1 MFENKNRLKERF
13 QWNVDSTSISGDA
26 NQWDERDRK
35 WLYEKMRKNGVNTG
49 SYETFS
55 KDLEN
60 KEDRDWY
67 YNKSL
72 KLGLDVGSEDDFSS
86 MMLPP
91 YLNDKS
97 NDRSLKTFSTKEDAP
112 TEISE
117 QKPQPKVQA
126 QAYQQTA
133 QNNNQSTI
141 VEDSNRGATDSITVR
156 PQVETSQYDAQVQQ
170 PQQEQTKQGEQAQR
184 QVQEQSSW
192 QPTPEDLEKVRKDVN
207 LNGFFN
213 RIDKSKEDFISQMNN
228 MQKARSG
235 AGKERKFNA
244 EKGIWEDKY
253 YTSSGEEVN
262 TPLEQSLENLKKR
275 DEWEA
280 ATVEGKLH
288 KRNRIAKDS
297 ETRIN
302 TTLQKFDPENTAA
315 LVWQSAEEAS
325 GKDFKDYL
333 VKKNTPTFKNLLRW
347 FAQANNATGGQGT
360 DLINNSISAESMHLK
375 YHDLY
380 EMADD
385 AWNMLGEEKQNA
397 IIDDIHY
404 ALKNRFPQATDEQ
417 LQKAAK
423 EMAREQSD
431 MRMFEYAV
439 QQNAPKDALDFF
451 LRKVAG
457 ANAFGTLMQMAAR
470 VQAGTTGD
478 WEAKEVAEQRFGE
491 NHKIAGIAGMVTGF
505 ALDPAVLASAGVGS
519 GVLKGGMSLA
529 SKYVGEAAVRKF
541 GTTLGGRMLGGA
553 IAGGANFATFEGL
566 GEALN
571 QIKWGGE
578 LGINEETGRYEVG
591 DYSLGAVGGQV
602 AHGLRMGAATGIIAP
617 YIGNVS
623 DKLVKAT
630 SSTVGKTGLRAA
642 ELGVSTVAEGT
653 IFSVPEMFNALDNA
667 EEFINQLSDEN
678 SPYYIADEKERQ
690 VEIDRIR
697 ENRNGTIMDV
707 WTDNLAMIAGFK
719 TQHALKSAP
728 RVISE
733 LANSKAGKAG
743 FETRL
748 RRILDGQPELSLTD
762 DEKREL
768 ENGGYSDLTELTSE
782 YSKYL
787 RQKAKYDKSLVNVGK
802 DIPEPELPYNRF
814 VELIKDNSISEAAR
828 AKMYYYV
835 TGHLV
840 PMSSVLGYNMIENK
854 DSEGKVKG
862 YVVQSIGANG
872 VITSRTFDSKSRAEV
887 EVGNIMRQAE
897 LNSVDIGERAY
908 DYVAE
913 NKRLWD
919 ACMEYSLK
927 PGVNVRAPEL
937 YRLVRMLDEETAN
950 RLFGEIFE
958 NVKNQGTRHSSAELR
973 EQINEHYGVDV
984 DKAIGKERNRR
995 SEAEQKAIDDYME
1008 KLYSIVDVK
1017 RPTEQTKDAPSYFVD
1032 PNVPHT
1038 NEEFA
1043 NLLGISEDAD
1053 DNKGMEDKSPDF
1065 MRGYKATPEER
1076 RDICI
1081 ELLDPDNT
1089 VAQEAWKGVLQSI
1102 SDEADMLEMTSR
1114 ADEEKRRHADGKFHP
1129 IVLKGKDRGTK
1140 YLIDGNIVFNEDGTV
1155 DAEKTDNTVVVYD
1168 PATDKKNIIAPT
1180 SDFGV
1185 LQGLEP
1191 YTITEADRLRER
1203 NKYVRYQV
1211 NDARGLL
1218 NFEPGDN
1225 IVLPTGEN
1233 AQVLSID
1240 LANDEIAAALENG
1253 TLQNVSI
1260 KELQRIH
1267 DEKILKDYNERHPK
1281 NTKDPQGSP
1290 EESISQPEE
1299 KASEAIKEQPIVS
1312 EQNNVKTGVPEKYEP
1327 NMEIAIRNED
1337 GTESDA
1343 VIMGYVRYENGKF
1356 VPDENGNIIE
1366 YYSNNEVLHEHKS
1379 ELDKKVLSYT
1389 RDEKPNEQSEPISE
1403 TIAES
1408 ETKID
1413 NTPQQ
1418 TVVDEQPQEQ
1428 EPINTVVNNSIEQP
1442 ITDETQAEKPQDS
1455 QQTQTVEQQ
1464 SMPRFEDG
1472 EENWYATTPEQAH
1485 SYVYNEAGLSRSEA
1499 NDFVNVQV
1507 EEARKNLLKAQN
1519 SAMPKMG
1526 KSIQK
1531 FNEQKKL
1538 RLEKIEQA
1546 KNELG
1551 YWEKV
1556 REIQNGVSR
1565 TEQQQFVAEQERLH
1579 NEAVAK
1585 AQADY
1590 EARKKFETEREKVGF
1605 ANPMPAIEER
1615 YNATPKK
1622 YGYEDEISLPDG
1634 TVVKGRFVLH
1644 ESGATTPSHNSET
1657 FAKSEG
1663 FPMDENGN
1671 SVNDRDYDRD
1681 LQAQQHTKD
1690 MAASYDQRALQE
1702 VPIVSKQGVVLSGNG
1717 RTMGREIAARNNTD
1731 AKYIEYLKNHPQKF
1745 GFTADDVT
1753 SMQHPS
1759 VSFELAE
1766 ELPYTA
1772 ETFAKFNQ
1780 QEKKTQNKTEQ
1791 AVKLGKTVKDEL
1803 FGRIVN
1809 SIKSYDSLNDFYSDA
1824 DASLNS
1830 IYQLKEAGILSKTQ
1844 LAEMTDGAKGNEK
1857 LSALGREFL
1866 ENMLIGKAFSNE
1878 PDVLRMLTEEPA
1890 MRQTVITALG
1900 EIADNI
1906 VLDNGYSLQNELSEA
1921 IKLCYEAR
1929 NSGAKYGDIVSVFAR
1944 QGILFVDPD
1953 ELQTAADFN
1962 NASILMIADA
1972 LNDKRVTLLKTV
1984 LQLYNDR
1991 ARQSAAGQADIF
2003 TGTVEDK
2010 ETILKDVLNYIY
2022 DNYGKRKELEKA
2034 RQDAVERRKAEGIQ
2048 QNGNAERGDAG
2059 SKDATNGND
2068 GRGSNGSLAG
2078 RKSGDLAKTEV
2089 TAPISGEINEFGK
2102 PFILSSD
2109 GTTTFGSINEDS
2121 GLKAAPIKLS
2131 LGENYVDE
2139 NGINHGYGLLHIE
2152 AGHGKQILDAGF
2164 SSVEEFVESVAKN
2177 YDNIK
2182 EGYQIGNKQT
2192 YLLEVSDV
2200 HNNTLFVQLSIDG
2213 GYWNVNSAGI
2223 FRKKYSHRKREV
2235 ASLPTIGNSSNTE
2248 TVEVNRGHSNG
2259 VTATSEN
2266 SSLTSASK
2274 GSDNS
2279 VYEQGKSEK
2288 LAAIEQPNE
2297 MQVAVATAEAETNVK
2312 PTEAQKEAGN
2322 YKKGHLKI
2330 DGFDVSIEQ
2339 PIGSVRRGT
2348 DADGKQ
2354 WEQKMN
2360 NTYGYIRGT
2369 KGVDGDHI
2377 DIFLSDDPSQG
2388 DVFVVDQINKDG
2400 SFDEHKVMYGFAD
2413 IESARKAYLSN
2424 YEESWQGLGA
2434 ITPVSK
2440 EEFKKWI
2447 NSSQRK
2453 TKPFADYKSVKAS
2466 VESNIT
2472 GQERNVSY
2480 TIEPTSYTNK
2490 KGKTTPMHL
2499 VSFGRELSKEEI
2511 LAGKE
2516 IAKESR
2522 GWWDREQ
2529 GGFMMRSEEAA
2540 KELAKKLAKGDEE
2553 IVRDAQPLSLED
2565 VRKVSDVNDL
2575 QVKVNSVTSDLPKQE
2590 EPKYDNSRED
2600 EIFDKTQELI
2610 AGDIKT
2616 GKYKDIQSVYAII
2629 SKLEQESKAILDRVE
2644 TSENKAGELEK
2655 LANVNGQLKAFE
2667 YMLPRF
2673 HESIRIAERNE
2684 ALAKYGIKI
2693 GDKIMYQGKEATV
2706 YDADARY
2713 VTLDTGLA
2721 PIIYTNVPWEE
2732 AELPENNVSQ
2742 PKKINVENLAASLKK
2757 DGKAKLSDFAE
2768 NNTDNTKAEHANKE
2782 SNKESNKN
2790 QEQPKEKSKWVNDE
2804 DADRFEELRERL
2816 RRKLGGQMNMG
2827 VDPEV
2832 FAIGVEMSYLML
2844 KKGARKFGEF
2854 AKNLIEA
2861 LGDEVRPYIKAFY
2874 NGARD
2879 LPEMTDYEK
2888 EMTPYEEV
2896 RSFDVMNF
2904 DKTGAKD
2911 LIATAENIAL
2921 EQVAERAL
2929 KDTNDKLK
2937 KERNEQRKQR
2947 EQQIAADTKV
2957 IASKAETIASEAES
2971 LAKNASDGAKLKES
2985 ESKIDESLN
2994 KVNEQLA
3001 LLGYYEAEEVEK
3013 DYNEAYGYMR
3023 NAEKKALTD
3032 AAKLAKQLADDLGID
3047 LKITSSTS
3055 YSKSKKQTIVNSNI
3069 APLGGDISIRLPLN
3083 EGKELYI
3090 NIGID
3095 PEQSEHSIF
3104 HTTDNLQ
3111 VKGIMYRID
3120 SPKESGTNKYGSNMF
3135 TSPDVTYGDLLK
3147 QVSRLAKDYLPE
3159 KSETDKATKQVLEI
3173 LKSGKAPKK
3182 TKEKPVKPEQ
3192 QLGSLF
3198 DNLVEKTN
3206 FAETKDNNN
3215 GQNVHLQ
3222 SRTGTSERESGYQ
3235 RRQNEP
3241 LGASKQ
3247 YEDERTDSRGMA
3259 GRSGSNSMSD
3269 TGRSTSVS
3277 ELSDSKSNVS
3287 KSQQEL
3293 SPISAGE
3300 RKNVRNN
3307 HVERASEQA
3316 PKSTTSRIDAN
3327 IAAIE
3332 TMQRLMESGAPA
3344 TPKDM
3349 EILRKFSGWGGLGAA
3364 FKEYTEYDKRLRNLL
3379 SPDAYEA
3386 ANLSR
3391 NTAYYTPAPVI
3402 DAMWD
3407 IARTM
3412 GFRGGNVLEGS
3423 AGIGKILGLMPM
3435 DLSERSN
3442 LHAVEIDETTGGI
3455 LSLLYPDANVEIKG
3469 FETVSVPNGSIDLAI
3484 TNVPFGDIKVTDT
3497 TGDKDLSRKFRYIH
3511 DFCIAKNVRK
3521 LKEGGLGI
3529 FISSSGTLDSPT
3541 SAKLRLWLTNEGNS
3555 DVVGAF
3561 RLNNQTFGGAG
3572 VTADIIVVRKRVNG
3586 KKSANA
3592 IDISSTS
3599 PIRTVEYNTGET
3611 KRGSNE
3617 VIIKDLALDI
3627 NKHFAE
3633 HPEDM
3638 AGEMAFAFER
3648 GDNYRATSAGLY
3660 PKDGINQEQRLTEW
3674 TSKFKDMDWDKAEEL
3689 KPTQVVYEE
3698 LGKDAKEGSMILDKN
3713 GNLCLAQQGKAVPL
3727 DVNSNKVKGH
3737 TKAECFN
3744 SYKAIKDALNDVLS
3758 YQTNNS
3764 DETGLQEQLKKLNKA
3779 YDAFVDTYG
3788 HLNNNRSIPFLRKDI
3803 DFPSIAALENFKE
3816 TGDKSGK
3823 RIETFGKTD
3832 IFFRRV
3838 VEKENEPKPTTVKD
3852 GVITSIYLN
3861 GRIDVPYISEQL
3873 GLKEEEVRNEII
3885 SKGLGFENPVTTEME
3900 VSYEYLSG
3908 NVREKLRQA
3917 RENNTDGRYDTNIKA
3932 LEKIIPMNIPAHLIE
3947 FTLGSS
3953 WVEPKLYEDFVKER
3967 TGIDV
3972 KLTNA
3977 GGTWVMN
3984 EPYWVEREQNKA
3996 MGVKSE
4002 LCNKTIYGHE
4012 LIKAAITCKSIT
4024 VSKTETTGYGSN
4036 KSTQTIVD
4044 KEATMLCASKVDE
4057 IRQDFKDWARDRMQK
4072 DPAMSE
4078 RMEATYN
4085 ELFNNSVP
4093 LEIPDEFVPEHF
4105 GGAATIV
4112 NGKNFKLRPHQA
4124 KAVIRATTQPLML
4137 AHEVGTGKTY
4147 TLITTAMEMRRLG
4160 TARKPMIV
4168 VQNATVGQFVSSA
4181 KALYPNAKI
4190 LTLEDTDRK
4199 KEGRYNF
4206 YAKIR
4211 YNDWDMIVV
4220 PQSVFELIPD
4230 SEERQIRFVEDKV
4243 EEKMAVLEKM
4253 RDASSDSK
4261 DPAIRQAEREL
4272 KSLQDELND
4281 LKVSVNERNSGGE
4294 KDKKRE
4300 AKIKQNAKAK
4310 AQEMLDRET
4319 DDVIDFDEM
4328 GIDALLIDEAHEYK
4342 HLGFATAMQRGV
4354 KGVDSSYS
4362 KKSQGAYLKT
4372 QAVLENNNYKN
4383 VVFATGTPISNT
4395 AAEIWTF
4402 MRYLMPADTM
4412 KEYGIYYFDD
4422 FVRNFGNIQQMLEF
4436 STNGKFKENNRF
4448 AGYVNL
4454 PELVRIWSGIAD
4466 TVLTRE
4472 AGGVSDKIPEIE
4484 GGKAVD
4490 IYLPQTK
4497 ALRSVMKFVKSQL
4510 DAYDKMSGKEKKA
4523 NNYIPLKMFGIAKA
4537 AAVDARLVLEDD
4549 VDEPNSKTNEAVRQT
4564 LRSLNDTKDYNGTVA
4579 IFADN
4584 YMNKST
4590 GFNLYEDIRKKL
4602 IEAGVPEDRI
4612 VVMKSGMSIK
4622 KKLET
4627 FDKVNSGE
4635 VRVIMGSTFTLGT
4648 GVNIQERLHTLIH
4661 IDAPNRPMDYTQRN
4675 GRILRQGNLHNDWG
4689 LPVRVIRFGVEDS
4702 LDVTAYQRLKT
4713 KGAIADSIMEGKKL
4727 VSNSMENRVLEEE
4740 QDLFSDMTAQ
4750 LSGSQYALLKNQIEK
4765 EVRKL
4770 ESQKKGYEVDQTY
4783 IHNQKP
4789 RLKGLIQNAEKR
4801 ISDSKEALA
4810 KVESAKIDGIKV
4822 GGKTFESIESMADY
4836 IKDYNSKQKEQQEK
4850 VRTAYGN
4857 DAKATSDL
4865 AVEIGGFTFNIHRV
4879 INKEQKQE
4887 KGQLSIS
4894 FYSKTQMT
4902 YSCPELGLEDVPVD
4916 YQRLKSALED
4926 IVNNV
4931 LTGKDFRERLEY
4943 AERDAERYKSELE
4956 QIVAREGKP
4965 FEHAEALKTA
4975 KQKLAEYEKL
4985 MKAELAEKEAKYAEM
5000 DSEVEEAKGVTYTEE
5015 DSEEVEDDD
5024 DNNVAYRLRKDAP
5037 PTKTG
5042 IGYKVFVL
5050 KKGKLYPPMV
5060 ANPNGEATPFGVWL
5074 DADAAPIAGVT
5085 KTGRQQVKAG
5095 GKGTQGGS
5103 GKLSYRPGWHLGEIP
5118 YALQFNRLNSETGQR
5133 ELFPANFVWAE
5144 VEYANDVDYQKKAMS
5159 YGINKNGKFQHSLAG
5174 LPYLPENGSYK
5185 YRTNPDPNT
5194 DDWVITGAMK
5204 VNRIL
5209 RPSEVDAM
5217 VEESGR
5223 EPQERQAGAIT
5234 DKQVDKLNAEIRDTM
5249 RKDSG
5254 MKRQLAEVLGE
5265 KLNTRIN
5272 IIEDVNSI
5280 THANKEIENRR
5291 RNAKGWYDKK
5301 TGEIYV
5307 VLDNNTDV
5315 EDVSATVFHETVA
5328 HKGLRELVGEE
5339 NYDKFLDEVY
5349 SHLQDELKSKIDRE
5363 AGNSFFDDATKNGE
5377 KAKAYEQHRRNAVD
5391 ELFGEMAEKPFE
5403 EFTKGERTI
5412 WQKIK
5417 DAVLKA
5423 INKFLGSLKL
5433 PKWVTL
5439 GDNELRYM
5447 LWRSKERLEH
5457 GKEHPID
5464 MARDLVMRK
5473 ELGLEDSAVYTMGD
5487 SPESFKE
5494 RQRKAVENKG
5504 TVMPGLNDAQVK
5516 VVDVP
5521 RHSYS
5526 GNIQEATQQAL
5537 DAAKK
5542 KYVPN
5547 GEPKTLYYNNFG
5559 KMFKYSISGNAVEI
5573 VLSPK
5578 HQGKSINKGVH
5589 LALAEHLDR
5598 VVAESIE
5605 VEEHP
5610 DRLKKDGVR
5619 VNDEFNPNTLMHRF
5633 YGVARI
5639 DGKDYSVMTLM
5650 KEEVNTN
5657 RSNGIHSYD
5666 VQKIKVLDDESPNTL
5681 NGVGTPNSELEGYP
5695 VAKVI
5700 KNIDKTMVPGEKLL
5714 DASKLADE
5722 DTSLYRESNETGDVW
5737 KDGSIGLDERIT
5749 MAATRLAMNHKDNV
5763 NYRNEAIRAINANLT
5778 SLNKAMSLQ
5787 KKFDKATVKRVY
5799 DLARVLIQNG
5809 YISNM
5814 SQGEMMRLL
5823 AAVKNSVGKENIE
5836 DDVQKILDIMVNN
5849 QLKNAENV
5857 LHSIETIKGSKVDAK
5872 GVEVQG
5878 QLDPD
5883 GVQVMRTFSKAR
5895 GWQKADIVQR
5905 MSEAQARIGSEDEAV
5920 SRDAALEYTGLQY
5933 AMEYIDN
5940 IQSGEIEE
5948 SNLREELK
5956 QVYSSRSKEERAT
5969 DEYKELKSS
5978 LEEAI
5983 RQSRIE
5989 RVQEYHDLIN
5999 KLSGTVGESIE
6010 KASQFKEEQKQRIRD
6025 IQHYANSD
6033 MEGRPC
6039 KEHYKLSLLGKFV
6052 NSDLFSFITAPLAT
6066 FEQMMK
6072 MLGRKSA
6079 NGEGYLYNYFVR
6091 GIIDARQ
6098 KEIKGVRGK
6107 YKILDNKAKEIFG
6120 VDSWGDLIKKDN
6132 GMPKVDVVFKNG
6144 GKPETFKVSQGNLM
6158 YIYMVDKMLDGRMKL
6173 RKMGITEE
6181 KVEEIKNILDP
6192 RFIQLADWIQD
6203 EFLVKTRNEYNE
6215 THKRLFG
6222 ASMAAIEH
6230 YFPLKI
6236 LANARVDKAEDLDNE
6251 EYNDGIS
6258 TTTGSIIKRRRN
6270 VLALDLL
6277 NSNALSVILDHVAT
6291 TEHWNAYAEM
6301 YRDINTLRTYKRFR
6315 NQVENMTTIYGS
6327 GEKLWRTFND
6337 VCQLA
6342 CGRYR
6347 PKRGNF
6353 DAVAV
6358 NIAKGAST
6366 AKVSFRLYT
6375 ALKQLLSFP
6384 AYLPEVNAKYI
6395 AQDVVNPVGA
6405 WKWCSNNLPIFKERW
6420 DSRMSGDPRLL
6431 RTGEDWSLW
6440 KQEWV
6445 RIANRIGM
6453 SPNAFIDALTVS
6465 IGAHSIYKTRFD
6477 EYVRDGY
6484 SEELAERKA
6493 IQDAETAYNQTQQ
6506 SSEGI
6511 YVSPIQIDKTWASTV
6526 FSLFGNARMAYTRK
6540 FVESINNLSRNLN
6553 FSKREER
6560 IEFMKKQYV
6569 RDGID
6574 EEKAEANAK
6583 RKLNRQIIKDLV
6595 NFALFGFG
6603 MQVAWYLGSNAYY
6616 LLFGDDDE
6624 EKQKMINEALTRS
6637 MFGGI
6642 EGLAGGDV
6650 MSQAGSMMLL
6660 GEGNP
6665 TYLTKDMPFASD
6677 VSNIY
6682 SKLNSS
6688 HYAEAVT
6695 DIVNLAVQTGIGANP
6710 QSISEAVMGIV
6721 DACGGDVSL
6730 AHEAAICIGRILN
6743 VPKSQIDKLYF
6754 DEVDLSGDEVS
6765 DYSPKELAERYA
6777 RHKLKRD
6784 VWVAPWEWNDS
6795 IQINKYENV
6804 AKSKIKERVN
6814 KIGNDTVNLSYEK
6827 HAEEYKAMQ
6836 EKVKSIEKETDFV
6849 KLAEKWNDIYSN
6861 QDEYEKYNKYLMF
6874 KDMDK
6879 QLDDIVNKYL
6889 NSESSEE
6896 AKLCHKMILDYKASM
6911 IEVLDA
6917 EDTDVRKNALTQN
6930 NRLMQE
6936 FLNKYWSLHNSQPNR

>member
-1 MFENKNRLKERF
+1 
-13 QWNVDSTSISGDA
+13 
-26 NQWDERDRK
+26 
-35 WLYEKMRKNGVNTG
+35 
-49 SYETFS
+49 
-55 KDLEN
+55 
-60 KEDRDWY
+60 
-67 YNKSL
+67 
-72 KLGLDVGSEDDFSS
+72 
-86 MMLPP
+86 
-91 YLNDKS
+91 
-97 NDRSLKTFSTKEDAP
+97 
-112 TEISE
+112 
-117 QKPQPKVQA
+117 
-126 QAYQQTA
+126 
-133 QNNNQSTI
+133 
-141 VEDSNRGATDSITVR
+141 
-156 PQVETSQYDAQVQQ
+156 
-170 PQQEQTKQGEQAQR
+170 
-184 QVQEQSSW
+184 
-192 QPTPEDLEKVRKDVN
+192 
-207 LNGFFN
+207 
-213 RIDKSKEDFISQMNN
+213 
-228 MQKARSG
+228 
-235 AGKERKFNA
+235 
-244 EKGIWEDKY
+244 
-253 YTSSGEEVN
+253 
-262 TPLEQSLENLKKR
+262 
-275 DEWEA
+275 
-280 ATVEGKLH
+280 
-288 KRNRIAKDS
+288 
-297 ETRIN
+297 
-302 TTLQKFDPENTAA
+302 
-315 LVWQSAEEAS
+315 
-325 GKDFKDYL
+325 
-333 VKKNTPTFKNLLRW
+333 
-347 FAQANNATGGQGT
+347 
-360 DLINNSISAESMHLK
+360 
-375 YHDLY
+375 
-380 EMADD
+380 
-385 AWNMLGEEKQNA
+385 
-397 IIDDIHY
+397 
-404 ALKNRFPQATDEQ
+404 
-417 LQKAAK
+417 
-423 EMAREQSD
+423 
-431 MRMFEYAV
+431 
-439 QQNAPKDALDFF
+439 
-451 LRKVAG
+451 
-457 ANAFGTLMQMAAR
+457 
-470 VQAGTTGD
+470 
-478 WEAKEVAEQRFGE
+478 
-491 NHKIAGIAGMVTGF
+491 
-505 ALDPAVLASAGVGS
+505 
-519 GVLKGGMSLA
+519 
-529 SKYVGEAAVRKF
+529 
-541 GTTLGGRMLGGA
+541 
-553 IAGGANFATFEGL
+553 
-566 GEALN
+566 
-571 QIKWGGE
+571 
-578 LGINEETGRYEVG
+578 
-591 DYSLGAVGGQV
+591 
-602 AHGLRMGAATGIIAP
+602 
-617 YIGNVS
+617 
-623 DKLVKAT
+623 
-630 SSTVGKTGLRAA
+630 
-642 ELGVSTVAEGT
+642 
-653 IFSVPEMFNALDNA
+653 
-667 EEFINQLSDEN
+667 
-678 SPYYIADEKERQ
+678 
-690 VEIDRIR
+690 
-697 ENRNGTIMDV
+697 
-707 WTDNLAMIAGFK
+707 
-719 TQHALKSAP
+719 
-728 RVISE
+728 
-733 LANSKAGKAG
+733 
-743 FETRL
+743 
-748 RRILDGQPELSLTD
+748 
-762 DEKREL
+762 
-768 ENGGYSDLTELTSE
+768 
-782 YSKYL
+782 
-787 RQKAKYDKSLVNVGK
+787 
-802 DIPEPELPYNRF
+802 
-814 VELIKDNSISEAAR
+814 
-828 AKMYYYV
+828 
-835 TGHLV
+835 
-840 PMSSVLGYNMIENK
+840 
-854 DSEGKVKG
+854 
-862 YVVQSIGANG
+862 
-872 VITSRTFDSKSRAEV
+872 
-887 EVGNIMRQAE
+887 
-897 LNSVDIGERAY
+897 
-908 DYVAE
+908 
-913 NKRLWD
+913 
-919 ACMEYSLK
+919 
-927 PGVNVRAPEL
+927 
-937 YRLVRMLDEETAN
+937 
-950 RLFGEIFE
+950 
-958 NVKNQGTRHSSAELR
+958 
-973 EQINEHYGVDV
+973 
-984 DKAIGKERNRR
+984 
-995 SEAEQKAIDDYME
+995 
-1008 KLYSIVDVK
+1008 
-1017 RPTEQTKDAPSYFVD
+1017 
-1032 PNVPHT
+1032 
-1038 NEEFA
+1038 
-1043 NLLGISEDAD
+1043 
-1053 DNKGMEDKSPDF
+1053 
-1065 MRGYKATPEER
+1065 
-1076 RDICI
+1076 
-1081 ELLDPDNT
+1081 
-1089 VAQEAWKGVLQSI
+1089 
-1102 SDEADMLEMTSR
+1102 
-1114 ADEEKRRHADGKFHP
+1114 
-1129 IVLKGKDRGTK
+1129 
-1140 YLIDGNIVFNEDGTV
+1140 
-1155 DAEKTDNTVVVYD
+1155 
-1168 PATDKKNIIAPT
+1168 
-1180 SDFGV
+1180 
-1185 LQGLEP
+1185 
-1191 YTITEADRLRER
+1191 
-1203 NKYVRYQV
+1203 
-1211 NDARGLL
+1211 
-1218 NFEPGDN
+1218 
-1225 IVLPTGEN
+1225 
-1233 AQVLSID
+1233 
-1240 LANDEIAAALENG
+1240 
-1253 TLQNVSI
+1253 
-1260 KELQRIH
+1260 
-1267 DEKILKDYNERHPK
+1267 
-1281 NTKDPQGSP
+1281 
-1290 EESISQPEE
+1290 
-1299 KASEAIKEQPIVS
+1299 
-1312 EQNNVKTGVPEKYEP
+1312 
-1327 NMEIAIRNED
+1327 
-1337 GTESDA
+1337 
-1343 VIMGYVRYENGKF
+1343 
-1356 VPDENGNIIE
+1356 
-1366 YYSNNEVLHEHKS
+1366 
-1379 ELDKKVLSYT
+1379 
-1389 RDEKPNEQSEPISE
+1389 
-1403 TIAES
+1403 
-1408 ETKID
+1408 
-1413 NTPQQ
+1413 
-1418 TVVDEQPQEQ
+1418 
-1428 EPINTVVNNSIEQP
+1428 
-1442 ITDETQAEKPQDS
+1442 
-1455 QQTQTVEQQ
+1455 
-1464 SMPRFEDG
+1464 MPRFEDG

-1519 SAMPKMG
+1519 TAMPKMG

-1565 TEQQQFVAEQERLH
+1565 TEQQQFIAEQERLH

-1585 AQADY
+1585 AQEEY
-1590 EARKKFETEREKVGF
+1590 EARKKFETEREEVGF

-1657 FAKSEG
+1657 FAKSDG

-1671 SVNDRDYDRD
+1671 SVNDRDYERD

-1944 QGILFVDPD
+1944 QGILFADPD

-1962 NASILMIADA
+1962 NASILLIADA

-2059 SKDATNGND
+2059 IKESVEDKRFERTVSTTTRLIDPREMSDEERTKRGDKLRTAEPVYVAPNQIVATKDKSARKVAEEWWDNNVGEPQWYETEAGEVEINRN
-2068 GRGSNGSLAG
+2068 SVESSLAHRYG
-2078 RKSGDLAKTEV
+2078 QMKLDAITSLVDGFANAVYLGTMPDGTRQDGVNNHYFAYPIIYNGKRCYVFCRAMHDNNINRLYVHEVFLEEGIKKGNTFQTAASQPHGGISLYRDILANVLKETSAKTELQQPNNAV
-2089 TAPISGEINEFGK
+2089 SSGFS
-2102 PFILSSD
+2102 LSAD
-2109 GTTTFGSINEDS
+2109 
-2121 GLKAAPIKLS
+2121 
-2131 LGENYVDE
+2131 YE
-2139 NGINHGYGLLHIE
+2139 NGI
-2152 AGHGKQILDAGF
+2152 
-2164 SSVEEFVESVAKN
+2164 
-2177 YDNIK
+2177 
-2182 EGYQIGNKQT
+2182 
-2192 YLLEVSDV
+2192 
-2200 HNNTLFVQLSIDG
+2200 
-2213 GYWNVNSAGI
+2213 
-2223 FRKKYSHRKREV
+2223 
-2235 ASLPTIGNSSNTE
+2235 
-2248 TVEVNRGHSNG
+2248 
-2259 VTATSEN
+2259 
-2266 SSLTSASK
+2266 TSAEPNSKPTVSANK

-2279 VYEQGKSEK
+2279 VSEQEKSEK

-2297 MQVAVATAEAETNVK
+2297 MQVSVATAEAETN
-2312 PTEAQKEAGN
+2312 EN
-2322 YKKGHLKI
+2322 
-2330 DGFDVSIEQ
+2330 
-2339 PIGSVRRGT
+2339 
-2348 DADGKQ
+2348 
-2354 WEQKMN
+2354 
-2360 NTYGYIRGT
+2360 
-2369 KGVDGDHI
+2369 
-2377 DIFLSDDPSQG
+2377 
-2388 DVFVVDQINKDG
+2388 
-2400 SFDEHKVMYGFAD
+2400 
-2413 IESARKAYLSN
+2413 
-2424 YEESWQGLGA
+2424 
-2434 ITPVSK
+2434 
-2440 EEFKKWI
+2440 
-2447 NSSQRK
+2447 
-2453 TKPFADYKSVKAS
+2453 
-2466 VESNIT
+2466 
-2472 GQERNVSY
+2472 GQESKASY
-2480 TIEPTSYTNK
+2480 TIASTSYTNK
-2490 KGKTTPMHL
+2490 KGKTSPMHL
-2499 VSFGRELSKEEI
+2499 VTFGRDLSKDEI
-2511 LAGKE
+2511 RAGKE
-2516 IAKESR
+2516 LAKDSR
-2522 GWWDREQ
+2522 GWYDKEK

-2540 KELAKKLAKGDEE
+2540 KELAETLMKGDEE
-2553 IVRDAQPLSLED
+2553 IIKDSQPLSIEN
-2565 VRKVSDVNDL
+2565 VRKFSDTNDL
-2575 QVKVNSVTSDLPKQE
+2575 QIKVNSVTSDMPKQE
-2590 EPKYDNSRED
+2590 EPQYDNSRED

-2684 ALAKYGIKI
+2684 ALAKYSIKI

-2742 PKKINVENLAASLKK
+2742 PKKINVENLAAGLKK
-2757 DGKAKLSDFAE
+2757 DGKAKLSDYSE
-2768 NNTDNTKAEHANKE
+2768 NNTDYTKAEQTNKE
-2782 SNKESNKN
+2782 TNKESNKN

-2879 LPEMTDYEK
+2879 LPEMADYEK

-2957 IASKAETIASEAES
+2957 IASEAETIASEAES
-2971 LAKNASDGAKLKES
+2971 IAKNASDGAKLKES

-3069 APLGGDISIRLPLN
+3069 APSGGDISIRLPLN

-3120 SPKESGTNKYGSNMF
+3120 SPKESGANKYGSNMF
-3135 TSPDVTYGDLLK
+3135 TSPDVTYSDLLK

-3159 KSETDKATKQVLEI
+3159 KSETDKATKQVLEV
-3173 LKSGKAPKK
+3173 LKSGKAPNK
-3182 TKEKPVKPEQ
+3182 TKEKLVKPEQ

-3215 GQNVHLQ
+3215 GQEVHLQ
-3222 SRTGTSERESGYQ
+3222 PRTGTSERESGYQ
-3235 RRQNEP
+3235 RRQNES
-3241 LGASKQ
+3241 LGESKQ

-3259 GRSGSNSMSD
+3259 GRSGSNSMSN

-3287 KSQQEL
+3287 KSQKEL
-3293 SPISAGE
+3293 SPIPAGE

-3316 PKSTTSRIDAN
+3316 PKSTASRIDAN

-3332 TMQRLMESGAPA
+3332 TMQRLMESGASA

-3391 NTAYYTPAPVI
+3391 NTAYYTPAPII

-3648 GDNYRATSAGLY
+3648 GDSYRATSAGLY
-3660 PKDGINQEQRLTEW
+3660 PKDGINQEQRLAEW
-3674 TSKFKDMDWDKAEEL
+3674 ASKFKDMDWDKAEEL

-3779 YDAFVDTYG
+3779 YDTFVDTYG

-3873 GLKEEEVRNEII
+3873 GLKEAEVRNEII

-3917 RENNTDGRYDTNIKA
+3917 RENNIDGRYDTNIKA

-4024 VSKTETTGYGSN
+4024 VSRTETTGYGSN

-4057 IRQDFKDWARDRMQK
+4057 IRQDFKDWARDIMQK

-4078 RMEATYN
+4078 RMETTYN

-4093 LEIPDEFVPEHF
+4093 LEIPDEFIPEHF

-4328 GIDALLIDEAHEYK
+4328 DIDALLIDEAHEYK

-4372 QAVLENNNYKN
+4372 QAVLEKNNYKN

-4484 GGKAVD
+4484 GGKAAD

-4523 NNYIPLKMFGIAKA
+4523 NIYIPVKMFGIAKA
-4537 AAVDARLVLEDD
+4537 AAVDARLVLEDA

-4602 IEAGVPEDRI
+4602 NEAGVPEERI

-4675 GRILRQGNLHNDWG
+4675 GRILRQGNLHNEWG

-4713 KGAIADSIMEGKKL
+4713 KGAIADSIKESKKL
-4727 VSNSMENRVLEEE
+4727 ISNSMENRVLEEE

-5024 DNNVAYRLRKDAP
+5024 DNVAYRLRKDAP

-5050 KKGKLYPPMV
+5050 KNGKLYPPMV

-5144 VEYANDVDYQKKAMS
+5144 VEYANDVDYQEKAMS

-5249 RKDSG
+5249 RKDLG
-5254 MKRQLAEVLGE
+5254 MKRQQAEVLGE
-5265 KLNTRIN
+5265 KLNTPIN

-5377 KAKAYEQHRRNAVD
+5377 KAKDYEQHRRKAVD

-5403 EFTKGERTI
+5403 EFTKGERTL

-5417 DAVLKA
+5417 DAVLEA

-5464 MARDLVMRK
+5464 VARDIVMRK

-5487 SPESFKE
+5487 SPESFKA

-5521 RHSYS
+5521 KHEYT
-5526 GNIQEATQQAL
+5526 GNIKEATQQAL
-5537 DAAKK
+5537 DSAKK
-5542 KYVPN
+5542 KYVPD
-5547 GEPKTLYYNNFG
+5547 GESRTLHYKNYGAEFD
-5559 KMFKYSISGNAVEI
+5559 YSISGRALKESLN
-5573 VLSPK
+5573 PK
-5578 HQGKSINKGVH
+5578 QQEKSDSRGVH
-5589 LALAEHLDR
+5589 LALAEHLDE
-5598 VVAESIE
+5598 VIGASIE

-5610 DRLKKDGVR
+5610 DYLKNEYGVR
-5619 VNDEFNPNTLMHRF
+5619 VTNKVNADVLMHRF
-5633 YGVARI
+5633 YGAVTV
-5639 DGKDYSVMTLM
+5639 DGKSYRVMTLM
-5650 KEEVNTN
+5650 REN
-5657 RSNGIHSYD
+5657 RNEG
-5666 VQKIKVLDDESPNTL
+5666 
-5681 NGVGTPNSELEGYP
+5681 NGVYAYEVTKIEVLGGQTTKPFSVSSRKSNTSNDSHDLNSELEARDLNDLDGTTKGLLP
-5695 VAKVI
+5695 LAKLLQNVE
-5700 KNIDKTMVPGEKLL
+5700 KSYDKGKKLL

-5763 NYRNEAIRAINANLT
+5763 NYRNEAVRAINANLT

-5920 SRDAALEYTGLQY
+5920 SRDATLEYTGLQY

-6033 MEGRPC
+6033 MEGHPC
-6039 KEHYKLSLLGKFV
+6039 KEHYKLSLLGKIV
-6052 NSDLFSFITAPLAT
+6052 NDNLFSFITAPLAT

-6072 MLGRKSA
+6072 MLGSKSA

-6144 GKPETFKVSQGNLM
+6144 GKPETFKVSHGNLM

-6181 KVEEIKNILDP
+6181 KVEEIKNTLDP

-6353 DAVAV
+6353 DAAAV

-6395 AQDVVNPVGA
+6395 AQDIVNPVGA

-6431 RTGEDWSLW
+6431 KTGEDWSLW

-6540 FVESINNLSRNLN
+6540 FVESINNINRNLN

-6677 VSNIY
+6677 ISNIY

-6814 KIGNDTVNLSYEK
+6814 KLGNDTVNLSYEK

-6936 FLNKYWSLHNSQPNR
+6936 FLNKYWSLHNSQSNR